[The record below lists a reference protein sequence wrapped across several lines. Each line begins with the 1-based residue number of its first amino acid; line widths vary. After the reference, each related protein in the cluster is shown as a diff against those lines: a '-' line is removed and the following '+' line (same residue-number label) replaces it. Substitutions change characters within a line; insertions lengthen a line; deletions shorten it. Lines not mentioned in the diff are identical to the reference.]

1 MMSVV
6 RKDEAEE
13 RGWVG
18 GVLAW
23 AWGGVAVQGEVS
35 GCPAQT

>member
-6 RKDEAEE
+6 RKDEVEE

-23 AWGGVAVQGEVS
+23 VWGGVVV
-35 GCPAQT
+35 